1 MNFTEDELEKAC
13 ISYFE
18 ELGYE
23 YVFGPNIAPDGE
35 ACERVS
41 YSTIVLEERLR
52 NAVYKIN
59 PKSDRKSKEEAIRK
73 ALITDSPSLIIN
85 NKNFHK
91 MLTDGI
97 DVTYHDTKLGEV
109 SEKIYLFDFKNE
121 KNNDFMVINQMTI
134 IEAGKNRRPDLIVY
148 VNGFPLVVIE
158 LKSAINEEAT
168 INKAYHQLQTYK
180 SDIASLFTYNSFMVI
195 SDGINAKAG
204 TLTSD
209 EERFMQWRT
218 VDGTTISPLTE
229 PKLEVLI
236 KGMFQRERFQNN
248 YLFPLHYI
256 FFKLCYS
263 FFIKLKPLN
272 LCNFLNYLPISF
284 IT

>member
-35 ACERVS
+35 ACERVN

-180 SDIASLFTYNSFMVI
+180 SEITSLFTYNSFMVI

-236 KGMFQRERFQNN
+236 KGMFQRERFLDLIRN
-248 YLFPLHYI
+248 YILFQTDGENTYKI
-256 FFKLCYS
+256 
-263 FFIKLKPLN
+263 
-272 LCNFLNYLPISF
+272 ISA
-284 IT
+284 